1 MIFIQHDSK
10 KGWKIE
16 VKKPNSNRISKRLI
30 RIDPADSQDTIVR

>member
-10 KGWKIE
+10 KGSKIE

-30 RIDPADSQDTIVR
+30 RIDPTDSQGTIVR